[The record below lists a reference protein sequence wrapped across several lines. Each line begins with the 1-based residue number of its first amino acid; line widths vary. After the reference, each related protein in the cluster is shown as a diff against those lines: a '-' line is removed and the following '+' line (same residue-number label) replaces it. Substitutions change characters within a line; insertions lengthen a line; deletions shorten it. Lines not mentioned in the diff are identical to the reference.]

1 VPWNIALHPNLDI
14 LISGHDNGHL
24 VIWDLNS
31 GIMLKNVLIKNAK
44 AVLSVAISNSG
55 TFVAIGKDDSNA

>member
-1 VPWNIALHPNLDI
+1 MHPFLDI
-14 LISGHDNGHL
+14 LISGHDNGHI

-31 GIMLKNVLIKNAK
+31 GIMLKDVFIMNDK

-55 TFVAIGKDDSNA
+55 MFVAIGKDDSNA